1 MNRARLAGTFFYTF
15 TIGLSAFLLFQ
26 IQPMAGKIMLPYFGG
41 GASVWLTSIV
51 FFQLLL
57 LGGYSSSHYLAN
69 RLGPGRYLLYQA
81 GITVLSLYFLSI
93 QIRGDLFTSDA
104 LPPALRILLILTASV
119 GLPYFVL
126 STTSPVLQHWM
137 ARDEGIA
144 HKNPYVQYAV
154 SNAGSLAGLLSYPF
168 YIEPNFVTGQQ
179 TAIWS
184 RGYYLYIVFVFICM
198 ALFAKRNIF
207 GGPPKTASYKTG
219 DATENETD
227 GAQITAADRHDWI
240 IQAAIPSAALM
251 VITQYLTLDVVN
263 FPLLWVLPLCL
274 YLVSF
279 VIVFSFPGISKP
291 GGLRTLLTLLP
302 ILLMMFTTKSGFA
315 FPLYL
320 KLGTALL
327 FLFAVCMFFHGD
339 LERGKPEKKK
349 LTHFYAYLALGGC
362 LGSIFSGIVAPLIF
376 KSTFEFY
383 LVIIAS
389 LYYIALVNMQSDNK
403 RLKTAFKAL
412 ILTLTVYSYMVYEQ
426 GWTSETHFQSRS
438 FYSTYRVV
446 DRPEEGKSKAVRE
459 LVAGTHIHGGQLLD
473 GDGVPTPISYYH
485 EKSGVGLAF
494 ARIGGIRDVGAVGLG
509 AGIIA
514 AYGKEN
520 QQLDFFEIDQ
530 AVVDIARGHFDYLK
544 KSAATVRTIVGDARL
559 NLRKIPD
566 NSYDLVVMDAFSSG
580 SIPTHLLTVESV
592 TELLRVLRDDGIIL
606 YHISNRYLDLAPV
619 LNGIAEKLDLHIK
632 KHVSPED
639 SYLHKYSATWVALA
653 ANRRAFDDLTANDP
667 MWFAPTDKKI
677 YWTDDFSNIW
687 SVISFADD

>member
-1 MNRARLAGTFFYTF
+1 MNRARFAGTFFYTF

-57 LGGYSSSHYLAN
+57 LCGYSSSHFVAN
-69 RLGPGRYLLYQA
+69 RLGPGKHLLYQA

-104 LPPALRILLILTASV
+104 LPPAFRILLILTASV

-144 HKNPYVQYAV
+144 HRNPYVQYAV

-168 YIEPNFVTGQQ
+168 YIEPNFVTGRQ

-184 RGYYLYIVFVFICM
+184 GGYYLYIVFVFICM
-198 ALFAKRNIF
+198 AIFAKRNILDSSPQTTD
-207 GGPPKTASYKTG
+207 G
-219 DATENETD
+219 ETD
-227 GAQITAADRHDWI
+227 GAQITSADRHDWI

-251 VITQYLTLDVVN
+251 VVTHYLTLDVVN
-263 FPLLWVLPLCL
+263 FPLLWVLPLSL

-279 VIVFSFPGISKP
+279 VIVFTFPGISKP
-291 GGLRTLLTLLP
+291 GSLRTLLTLLP
-302 ILLMMFTTKSGFA
+302 ILLMMLATKSGLA

-320 KLGTALL
+320 KIGTALL

-362 LGSIFSGIVAPLIF
+362 LGSIFAGILAPLIF

-389 LYYIALVNMQSDNK
+389 LYYIVLVNMQAGDK
-403 RLKTAFKAL
+403 RFKTAFKTL
-412 ILTLTVYSYMVYEQ
+412 ILALAVYSYMVYEQ
-426 GWTSETHFQSRS
+426 GWTSETHYQSRS

-446 DRPEEGKSKAVRE
+446 DRPEEEGKSKAVRE

-473 GDGVPTPISYYH
+473 GDGVPIPIIYYH
-485 EKSGVGLAF
+485 EESGVGLAF
-494 ARIGGIRDVGAVGLG
+494 SRIGGIRDVGAVGLG

-520 QQLDFFEIDQ
+520 QRFDFFEIDQ

-566 NSYDLVVMDAFSSG
+566 NSYDLLVMDAFSSG

-592 TELLRVLRDDGIIL
+592 NELLRVLRDDGIIL

-619 LNGIAEKLDLHIK
+619 LNGNAEKLGLHIK
-632 KHVSPED
+632 RHVSPEY

-667 MWFAPTDKKI
+667 TWFTPSDEKI

-687 SVISFADD
+687 SVISFAGD